1 LRGFP
6 TGSIS
11 AAMILVDGNDPVVEA
26 LSAALEA
33 AGREHRRVDA
43 LSHEAAVSAR
53 AKTVVLIEPLPRFD
67 ASAPPSASAPPPPHE
82 HERGLRALI
91 SAANAPGVRTAI
103 IVTARPDADP
113 ELRAVRRSG
122 IPYTILRPL
131 PLVDPVREP
140 ARRVLV
146 PRQVAAEP
154 AAAVTHD
161 VVTAAVLDALD
172 GAACGQTL
180 ELAPPPSATWLDVL
194 ERAGAAPRAVSGWRA
209 RLGRWFGAHTLDPR
223 RAAPDARSP
232 AAA

>member
-1 LRGFP
+1 LRVFP

-11 AAMILVDGNDPVVEA
+11 AAMILVTGNDPVVEA
-26 LSAALEA
+26 LCAALDA
-33 AGREHRRVDA
+33 AGRDHRRVDA

-53 AKTVVLIEPLPRFD
+53 AKTVVLIEPLPRFG
-67 ASAPPSASAPPPPHE
+67 APPPT
-82 HERGLRALI
+82 HERALRELI

-103 IVTARPDADP
+103 VVTSRPDADP

-154 AAAVTHD
+154 AAAVTID
-161 VVTAAVLDALD
+161 VVTDAVLAALD
-172 GAACGQTL
+172 GAACGQTN

-194 ERAGAAPRAVSGWRA
+194 ERAGAAPRAVPGWRA